1 MPEIIALH
9 NQLLTNLPK
18 PVFARAWQQGQH
30 LDLQHTIDELQAT
43 LKAKLQLAS
52 SQGLDMRQP
61 NV

>member
-1 MPEIIALH
+1 
-9 NQLLTNLPK
+9 LLTNLPK